1 MKAGAH
7 PKFRPKTGQHV
18 DHVDHDHL
26 IGRALSDI
34 LVTSRYQ
41 AHIDI

>member
-7 PKFRPKTGQHV
+7 PKFRPKTGQ
-18 DHVDHDHL
+18 HVDHDHL